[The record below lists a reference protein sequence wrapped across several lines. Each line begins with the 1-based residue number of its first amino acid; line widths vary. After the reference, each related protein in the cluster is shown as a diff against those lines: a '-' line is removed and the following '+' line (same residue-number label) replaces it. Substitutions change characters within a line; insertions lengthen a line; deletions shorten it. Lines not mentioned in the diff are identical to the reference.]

1 MFKNSFFK
9 LNTNRKFNYRPRY
22 LKEKEEQ
29 LNYSFNSRIK
39 NSRENFTSN
48 DRNSIWNQER
58 ITKRTKKNYS
68 FNKLFIIILISL
80 FIIFFYIIDFDFS
93 IFINY

>member
-9 LNTNRKFNYRPRY
+9 LNTKRKFNNRPRY

-68 FNKLFIIILISL
+68 FNKLFIII
-80 FIIFFYIIDFDFS
+80 DFDFS